1 MTHSSSVYVSTRTD
15 LTLSS
20 SCAFQKLTSILN
32 RNNII
37 FFLVWQHGNQHQ
49 LVSPLWYIISQL
61 VYVRSAN
68 VIWLTFKHSQKK
80 NAMTCPHM
88 ALTWDNWQLNQTK
101 WSVSSSSSSSFRPSP
116 SFNECNEFH
125 CRGGGDGDGDGCNSS
140 SSHNSNI
147 SNKQSHCRQL
157 SVSHERATFGRSCD
171 AFTLVDV
178 ENTTLV
184 RLHGTFSPFA
194 FNCCFSLS
202 LSHTLAHTWPA
213 SQCPSLISLPW
224 SFVQCA
230 TNRIIHCRT
239 ERRQHR
245 LAHTF
250 TQYRRSRIRWFQ
262 MEHQHALIS
271 FYIVHVCQS

>member
-20 SCAFQKLTSILN
+20 SYAFQKLTSILN

-37 FFLVWQHGNQHQ
+37 FFLGLATREPAPTGQSTMVYN
-49 LVSPLWYIISQL
+49 ISIGLCAKCECHLAHIQ
-61 VYVRSAN
+61 
-68 VIWLTFKHSQKK
+68 TFAKK

-202 LSHTLAHTWPA
+202 LSHTSSHLAGFTMSKLDQFA
-213 SQCPSLISLPW
+213 M
-224 SFVQCA
+224 
-230 TNRIIHCRT
+230 IIRAMRH
-239 ERRQHR
+239 
-245 LAHTF
+245 
-250 TQYRRSRIRWFQ
+250 
-262 MEHQHALIS
+262 
-271 FYIVHVCQS
+271 